1 MVWVGRRTNG
11 HQAHHHR
18 EQWVGKLE
26 GQDAPFPPCGLKT
39 GAQTTFHPP
48 PPCSALGKGKHCQRK
63 TGLPPQRK
71 VKAPRAHK
79 RSKAGGQNHDRATR
93 TPLCKGRNPSKPAE
107 AAGGRA
113 AVPSSHLRLQ
123 AAHSRA
129 QMSQTTR
136 QAGKENSPT
145 RNQHQEKVWTEPPL
159 RTGAKWGGEQGKAAT
174 QDHSKKQKEE
184 RNTVCKK
191 QMKNRF

>member
-1 MVWVGRRTNG
+1 MVIKPITTENSGWGSLRDRMPPSRPVVLK
-11 HQAHHHR
+11 Q
-18 EQWVGKLE
+18 EPKP
-26 GQDAPFPPCGLKT
+26 PFTPPS
-39 GAQTTFHPP
+39 
-48 PPCSALGKGKHCQRK
+48 PCSALGKGKHFQRK
-63 TGLPPQRK
+63 TGLPPQRE

-191 QMKNRF
+191 QTKNRF